1 MVRIQQF
8 VDGSGRTGLLT
19 RGNRPDNANLRC
31 IVSGTDIQRGIFN
44 GATAPLYNMPV
55 VKDRSVY
62 DYENVNLIAANYGYQ
77 KSDIYNA
84 AIEADFFPHAPA
96 IILRCRRS
104 GSVRIAM

>member
-1 MVRIQQF
+1 MLSGPYSDATLPIGLFSHGTSMVRIQQF

-62 DYENVNLIAANYGYQ
+62 DYETVSYTHLTLPT
-77 KSDIYNA
+77 IY
-84 AIEADFFPHAPA
+84 
-96 IILRCRRS
+96 
-104 GSVRIAM
+104 SV